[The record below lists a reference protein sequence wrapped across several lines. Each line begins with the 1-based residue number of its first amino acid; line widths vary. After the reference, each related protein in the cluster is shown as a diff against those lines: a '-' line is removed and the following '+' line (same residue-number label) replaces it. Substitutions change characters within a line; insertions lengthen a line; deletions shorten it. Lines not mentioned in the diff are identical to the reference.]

1 VNRSTPA
8 ATAHGAGTPDDPD
21 VFRHVLGHY
30 PTGVTVVTART
41 PDGTP
46 IGMVIGSFTS
56 VSLDPPLVA
65 FFPGRSS
72 TTWPPIMTGGAFCVN
87 VLAAGQERLCRDVS
101 AKAPDVFD
109 RHPWRG
115 AASGSPVLAGVV
127 AWIDCDITDV
137 RTVGDHYFVLGQVR
151 ELGVE
156 KTGAAPL
163 VFSRGRLAPL
173 PPRRDHDESADYTW
187 PDWL

>member
-1 VNRSTPA
+1 MNRSTPA

-21 VFRHVLGHY
+21 LFRHVLGHY
-30 PTGVTVVTART
+30 PTGVTVVTARA

-72 TTWPPIMTGGAFCVN
+72 TTWPRIMAGGAFCVN

-101 AKAPDVFD
+101 AKEPGPD
-109 RHPWRG
+109 
-115 AASGSPVLAGVV
+115 
-127 AWIDCDITDV
+127 C
-137 RTVGDHYFVLGQVR
+137 
-151 ELGVE
+151 
-156 KTGAAPL
+156 
-163 VFSRGRLAPL
+163 
-173 PPRRDHDESADYTW
+173 PR
-187 PDWL
+187 